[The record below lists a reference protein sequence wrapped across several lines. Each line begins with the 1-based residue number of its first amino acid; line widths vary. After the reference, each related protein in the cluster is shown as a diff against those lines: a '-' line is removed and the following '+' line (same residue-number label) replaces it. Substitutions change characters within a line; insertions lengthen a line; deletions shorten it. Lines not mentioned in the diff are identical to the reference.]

1 MNRYFALLLLAVFV
15 TSLAPMALA
24 DVGVTDKCQ
33 EEVKELE
40 DKIRENKDDYTA
52 EARTKAQSQLA
63 AAKANRANPAK
74 CRENL
79 RDARQELR
87 DGKT

>member
-1 MNRYFALLLLAVFV
+1 VLLAVF
-15 TSLAPMALA
+15 TTGFAPIASA

-33 EEVKELE
+33 EEVRELE
-40 DKIRENKDDYTA
+40 DKIRDNKDNYTA
-52 EARTKAQSQLA
+52 EARAKAQAQLA
-63 AAKANRANPAK
+63 AAKTNRANPAK

>member
-1 MNRYFALLLLAVFV
+1 MKRTAAFVLAVLV
-15 TSLAPMALA
+15 ALA
-24 DVGVTDKCQ
+24 CSHSVSAEVGITDKCQ

-40 DKIRENKDDYTA
+40 DKIEKNKDDYSS
-52 EARTKAQSQLA
+52 EARRKARANLA
-63 AAKANRANPAK
+63 AAKTNRANPAK

-87 DGKT
+87 DGKK

>member
-1 MNRYFALLLLAVFV
+1 MNKYLSLLLALCTVGF
-15 TSLAPMALA
+15 ALTA
-24 DVGVTDKCQ
+24 AAEVGVTDKCQ

-40 DKIRENKDDYTA
+40 DKIRDNKDDYTA
-52 EARTKAQSQLA
+52 EARRKARAQLA
-63 AAKANRANPAK
+63 AAKTNRANPAK

-87 DGKT
+87 EGKS

>member
-1 MNRYFALLLLAVFV
+1 MNGYLALLMAAVLTAGF
-15 TSLAPMALA
+15 APVASA

-40 DKIRENKDDYTA
+40 DKIRDNKDDYTA
-52 EARTKAQSQLA
+52 EARAKAQAQLA
-63 AAKANRANPAK
+63 AAKTNRANPAR

>member
-15 TSLAPMALA
+15 ASLTPMASA
-24 DVGVTDKCQ
+24 DIGVTDKCQ

-40 DKIRENKDDYTA
+40 DKIRDNKDDYTA
-52 EARTKAQSQLA
+52 EARTKAQAQLA
-63 AAKANRANPAK
+63 AAKTNRANPAK